1 MGRPL
6 EMKFLKVLFYFSNAI
21 VDFAKAAWAAT
32 SMKTMIPLVS
42 SCTKLWESNWFCGIS
57 LTMARKYTF
66 RALPFPFFATPQLS
80 SN

>member
-6 EMKFLKVLFYFSNAI
+6 EMRFLEVLIYSDNAI

-32 SMKTMIPLVS
+32 SMKTMIPEVS

-57 LTMARKYTF
+57 LTMARKYTL
-66 RALPFPFFATPQLS
+66 RALPFPFFAMPQLS

>member
-6 EMKFLKVLFYFSNAI
+6 EMRFLEVLYYSGNAI
-21 VDFAKAAWAAT
+21 VDFAKATLAAT
-32 SMKTMIPLVS
+32 SMKTMIPVVS
-42 SCTKLWESNWFCGIS
+42 SCTKLLESYWFCDIS

-66 RALPFPFFATPQLS
+66 RALPFPFFAMPQLS